1 MASRPDTPTGGA
13 GARAAQ
19 ELLRPRRRRQIE
31 VWLGEAVRW
40 EPSQSCAVGKSS
52 GHLPAG
58 PPGRGLPPSAS
69 AAHQEASV
77 SGPRLPP
84 CQVCGRHFTG
94 EGEEQALPAWTTS
107 PSSSSPPGGPRDG
120 DNRPGK
126 TRQAFRGVMSAL
138 GIMDSN
144 TGGDGVRDPALST
157 RMFLV
162 EATSDGG
169 SGGGGGGSVSSAASR
184 FSSDGGKQALDERMA
199 RLRRAQKL
207 LEKSQPKVG

>member
-31 VWLGEAVRW
+31 VWLGEAVHW

-52 GHLPAG
+52 GHAPAG
-58 PPGRGLPPSAS
+58 PPGRRPAPLAS
-69 AAHQEASV
+69 PAAAHQEASV

-94 EGEEQALPAWTTS
+94 EGEEQAVPTWTAST
-107 PSSSSPPGGPRDG
+107 SSPPGGLRDG
-120 DNRPGK
+120 DNQPGK
-126 TRQAFRGVMSAL
+126 TRQVFRGVMSAL
-138 GIMDSN
+138 GIMNSN
-144 TGGDGVRDPALST
+144 TRGDGVRDPALST

-169 SGGGGGGSVSSAASR
+169 SGGGGGSVSSAASR